1 MRSRLSLLLVLLL
14 PLAAWTAAL
23 APAGAA
29 GNVLVQVSVPGG
41 SGIRVYHAK
50 NAGGF
55 GFVGFRVDGTA
66 TGDYQPW
73 HMQWV
78 LPNGTIMPFVPTYAS
93 ETDDG
98 SRWGLGDGVAY
109 AGTGD
114 AEVVS
119 PAVLVDDTA
128 LVWDW
133 GALLAGTEGWLVLA
147 WAGHTQPLDLEV
159 ALPPGTVVAPVASS
173 GDVAAYESKDFEGG
187 VRAAVP
193 AVALANLD
201 DALAFAADG
210 GQLWGYV
217 VYLKSTALGRG
228 ALTLAREGDG
238 FVRQESFDATPEF
251 APGEGLCIC
260 AAWGRWLFTSSSD
273 VRVDLDY
280 VGDGRRTAVY
290 VVLGR
295 LPAGTLPA
303 DLWTELSGR
312 PNVPVG

>member
-1 MRSRLSLLLVLLL
+1 M
-14 PLAAWTAAL
+14 
-23 APAGAA
+23 
-29 GNVLVQVSVPGG
+29 
-41 SGIRVYHAK
+41 YHAR

-55 GFVGFRVDGTA
+55 GLVEFRVEGTA

-78 LPNGTIMPFVPTYAS
+78 LPNGTIMPFVQTYAS

-109 AGTGD
+109 AGAAD
-114 AEVVS
+114 AGVVA
-119 PAVLVDDTA
+119 PAVLVDGTV
-128 LVWDW
+128 LRWDW
-133 GALLAGTEGWLVLA
+133 AAMLAGTEGWLVLA
-147 WAGHTQPLDLEV
+147 WADHTRPLDLEV
-159 ALPPGTVVAPVASS
+159 ALPPGTVVTPVASS
-173 GDVAAYESKDFEGG
+173 HDVAAYEPKDFEGG

-193 AVALANLD
+193 AAALANLD
-201 DALAFAADG
+201 DALALAPEG

-228 ALTLAREGDG
+228 SLSLARAGDG
-238 FVRQESFDATPEF
+238 FVRHEPLDATPEF

-290 VVLGR
+290 VVVGR

-303 DLWTELSGR
+303 DLWTEFSGR
-312 PNVPVG
+312 PNARVG